1 MQKWV
6 LTCVAFRTVDYV
18 ATLTNR
24 LRNWP
29 LGMLARHV
37 WEYQDLGQTK
47 NFKFWFIECCKKKN
61 IDMICTTVADLKSSG
76 RKITNNSILLKY
88 L

>member
-1 MQKWV
+1 M
-6 LTCVAFRTVDYV
+6 DYV
-18 ATLTNR
+18 ATLTNH
-24 LRNWP
+24 LHNWP

-47 NFKFWFIECCKKKN
+47 ILSFGLLNVVKKKN

>member
-24 LRNWP
+24 LHNWP
-29 LGMLARHV
+29 MGMLARHV

-47 NFKFWFIECCKKKN
+47 NFKFWFIECGKKKN
-61 IDMICTTVADLKSSG
+61 IDMICATVADLKSSG